1 MKSRAIIMVCM
12 VIALLLVGGLPSNR
26 GMSYA
31 AVEGIRPEAAPK
43 PTVAAATQPP
53 PPPVETGANAPLV
66 CGAIVLLII
75 VVGGVVLNVRLRKSN
90 PADH

>member
-1 MKSRAIIMVCM
+1 
-12 VIALLLVGGLPSNR
+12 
-26 GMSYA
+26 
-31 AVEGIRPEAAPK
+31 
-43 PTVAAATQPP
+43 
-53 PPPVETGANAPLV
+53 LV